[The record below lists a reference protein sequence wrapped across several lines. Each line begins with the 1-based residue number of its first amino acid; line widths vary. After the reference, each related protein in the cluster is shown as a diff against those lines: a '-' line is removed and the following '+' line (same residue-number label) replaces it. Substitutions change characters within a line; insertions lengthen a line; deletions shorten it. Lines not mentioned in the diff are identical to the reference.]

1 MYIRPLLRHTL
12 PQRKGGKVIK
22 IKAAVKEYLIEIEV
36 RKYTLRTIKGYR
48 TNLNLFLRFCT
59 EQSMI
64 EDVED
69 ITLGAVKQLK
79 KFLSGQRKGPRCKIN
94 RDRGSQEISKKY
106 QCFFIFSRTI
116 YDRSINTGGEVFE

>member
-1 MYIRPLLRHTL
+1 MYIHPLLRHTL

-59 EQSMI
+59 VQSMI

-79 KFLSGQRKGPRCKIN
+79 KFLFWP
-94 RDRGSQEISKKY
+94 KK
-106 QCFFIFSRTI
+106 RT
-116 YDRSINTGGEVFE
+116 